1 MVTLSQHMK
10 SYEEQAEVKDLRD
23 KFHQI
28 RSDYELGLRKLV
40 LNKVNNCPCCFK
52 GFFIEAKD
60 SVKQR
65 AFYSDFEPD
74 DLDVLEQMFVTP
86 VVIDDDHNL
95 INE

>member
-74 DLDVLEQMFVTP
+74 DMDVLEQMFFTP
-86 VVIDDDHNL
+86 VVMDDDHNL